1 MLAPK
6 YSVGDTLITAD
17 EKHHVV
23 YTFVKD
29 FQRRCVNYRTE
40 KKILVPEGDVTACI
54 PCGKAPLAER
64 VLRTVPT
71 DTAPAQKLAET
82 PKTEQEIKNEKIAA
96 IDALTEEQLKNLI
109 TAKGLEID
117 PEDYATREELAS
129 AICEELELI

>member
-1 MLAPK
+1 MLTPK
-6 YSVGDTLITAD
+6 YSIGDTLITAD
-17 EKHHVV
+17 GKEHVV
-23 YTFVKD
+23 RTFVKD

-40 KKILVPEGDVTACI
+40 KGLLVPEGDVTECI
-54 PCGKAPLAER
+54 PCGKTPLAER
-64 VLRTVPT
+64 PARIVPI
-71 DTAPAQKLAET
+71 QQIVET
-82 PKTEQEIKNEKIAA
+82 PKTEEELTNEKIAA